1 MTKISQEALDRLFFD
16 ARTQNKWTSRDVPDA
31 TLRELADLM
40 KMGPTAVNSCPA
52 RIVFV
57 KSDEAK
63 KKLEPLLSEGN
74 RAKTMQAPVVAIVGM
89 DLEFYEKLPKLFPHA
104 DARAWFAGND
114 AAIKDTAFRNSSL
127 QGAYMIVAARAL
139 GLDCGPMSG
148 FDAAGVEAA
157 FFPCGKVKANFI
169 CALGYGDPAGVHPRS
184 PRFAFDEFCAIA

>member
-1 MTKISQEALDRLFFD
+1 MTKLSQEALDRLFLD

-40 KMGPTAVNSCPA
+40 KMGPTAANCCPA

-74 RAKTMQAPVVAIVGM
+74 RAKTMQAPVIALVGM
-89 DLEFYEKLPKLFPHA
+89 DFEFHEKLPKLFPHA

-114 AAIKDTAFRNSSL
+114 VAIKDTAFRNSSL
-127 QGAYMIVAARAL
+127 QGAYMILAARAL

-157 FFPCGKVKANFI
+157 FFPGGKIRANFI
-169 CALGYGDPAGVHPRS
+169 CSLGYGDSEGVYPRS